1 MAERIYPSAKHG
13 GANGAAAG
21 GAAAGPAFPATKAQ
35 MYGSTRPIY
44 RPQPGKVRRRGGRR
58 CSLCCCCCWITLI
71 LLALIFMAA
80 IAGGIFYVLYRP
92 HRPSF
97 SVSSISLSALNVTT
111 ANALSSRLNV
121 SLSARNPNKK
131 LVFVYDSISVSV
143 STGGVGIGDGS
154 FPSFVHE
161 ARNTTLLKTTVASAE
176 QSLEAS
182 AASDLKKKS
191 SLALEIRLE
200 TKAGVKL
207 GGLKTKRVRIRVTC
221 DGINVAVPKGKVSS
235 PASSPDASCKVEL
248 RIKIWKWYL

>member
-21 GAAAGPAFPATKAQ
+21 GAAAGPAFPAPKAQ
-35 MYGSTRPIY
+35 MYGSARPIY
-44 RPQPGKVRRRGGRR
+44 RPQQSKARRRGGRR

-71 LLALIFMAA
+71 LIALIFMAA
-80 IAGGIFYVLYRP
+80 IAGE
-92 HRPSF
+92 
-97 SVSSISLSALNVTT
+97 SSTLSAFNVTT
-111 ANALSSRLNV
+111 ANAFSSRLNV
-121 SLSARNPNKK
+121 SLAARNPNKK

-161 ARNTTLLKTTVASAE
+161 ARNTTLLKTTVASAG
-176 QSLEAS
+176 QSLETS

-207 GGLKTKRVRIRVTC
+207 GGMKTKRVRIRVTC
-221 DGINVAVPKGKVSS
+221 DGINVAVPKGKVS
-235 PASSPDASCKVEL
+235 PTVSSPDASCNVEL